1 MLIVG
6 LTGGI
11 ATGKSTASRAL
22 QASGIPVIDADV
34 VAHQVMQPGEAS
46 YNMVVKHFGASIL
59 QSPSGP
65 IDRAKLGAV
74 IFNDTEKR
82 ELLNRCTHPFVRRR
96 ILWQLFSYYA
106 RGHGV
111 CVLDVPLLYE
121 AGMHRMCAR
130 VVVVGCER
138 EVQVERL
145 MARNGLSREEAVAR
159 VDAQMP
165 VEEKAKRA
173 DAVVWNEGSVEDM
186 QEEVCRKVRAWR
198 PAPWRVAGA
207 LLAPV
212 IGLGALC
219 AWAVAK
225 VLGRM

>member
-22 QASGIPVIDADV
+22 QASGVPVIDADV

-46 YNMVVKHFGASIL
+46 YKLVVKHFGTSIL
-59 QSPSGP
+59 QSPNGP

-74 IFNDTEKR
+74 IFNDSEKR

-96 ILWQLFSYYA
+96 ILWQLFCTYA
-106 RGHGV
+106 RGHAV

-121 AGMHRMCAR
+121 AGMHRLCGR
-130 VVVVGCER
+130 VVVVGCAR

-145 MARNGLSREEAVAR
+145 MERNGLGREEAVAR

-165 VEEKAKRA
+165 VEQKAKRA
-173 DAVVWNEGSVEDM
+173 DAVVMNEGSVEDM
-186 QEEVCRKVRAWR
+186 QEEVCRVVRAWS

>member
-1 MLIVG
+1 
-6 LTGGI
+6 
-11 ATGKSTASRAL
+11 
-22 QASGIPVIDADV
+22 
-34 VAHQVMQPGEAS
+34 
-46 YNMVVKHFGASIL
+46 HFGTSIL
-59 QSPSGP
+59 QTPGGA

-74 IFNDTEKR
+74 IFNDSEKR
-82 ELLNRCTHPFVRRR
+82 QLLNRCTHPFVRRR
-96 ILWQLFSYYA
+96 ILWQLFCNYA
-106 RGHGV
+106 RGHAV

-121 AGMHRMCAR
+121 AGMHRMCAK
-130 VVVVGCER
+130 VVVVACAR

-145 MARNGLSREEAVAR
+145 MERNGLSREEAVAR

-165 VEEKAKRA
+165 VEDKAKRA
-173 DAVVWNEGSVEDM
+173 DAVVNNEGSMEEM
-186 QEEVCRKVRAWR
+186 QEEVCRVVRAWH